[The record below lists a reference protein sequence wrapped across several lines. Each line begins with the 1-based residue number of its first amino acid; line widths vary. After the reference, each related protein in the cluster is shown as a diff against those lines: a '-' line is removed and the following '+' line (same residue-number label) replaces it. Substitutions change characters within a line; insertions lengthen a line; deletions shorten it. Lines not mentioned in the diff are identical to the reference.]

1 MYNERI
7 LISLLAVRQEE
18 MIRMGIFASLA
29 KNPNAQLPAEK
40 KDEFK
45 ERMIELL
52 DRGGMM
58 KVEPYTLYGQ
68 RYAVLRRLRGNE
80 PINFYYNYFDDDTS
94 EDASF
99 NTKELYAW
107 SNKLVGANFY
117 KVMLAA
123 YALEGL
129 YYSGIN
135 VVDDNADFISGD
147 YYIGWINSI
156 FNESFVSRSID
167 PWDVYLALKG
177 TEYEE
182 YMTPNKFRYYKRTYV
197 GYLGYL
203 DVMAVTEGLTELKEF
218 FDGERSWRESDD
230 SFEFR
235 KRRGRR
241 YKLFIESLKKFSGS
255 SLRSKDEQL
264 ELLFEL
270 LRDIYGAE
278 DTLDALKKY
287 EPMGYKDIYLRIW
300 VFESPAIVVKAIAEL
315 YEKDFWTL
323 WSKISDV
330 AKREQFPDDDD
341 EKEILTISTEDFV
354 DLSTDDLVLYWTED
368 KPLNFSAEMEAW
380 LAELKG
386 SYDAI
391 LKEGVK
397 LDKPFR
403 YIQEVLDYAEEY
415 YSHIYLFNDFV
426 DETMDKIN
434 KAEFMA
440 LWILFERVLQDEKN
454 LAASKDLIEAA
465 EGYEDDEN
473 YAANRNRVCDVS
485 WRFVRREYKFNSGR
499 RNIRRF
505 VALVANKELRH
516 KVFGI

>member
-1 MYNERI
+1 
-7 LISLLAVRQEE
+7 
-18 MIRMGIFASLA
+18 MGIFASLA
-29 KNPNAQLPAEK
+29 KNQNAQLPAEK

-99 NTKELYAW
+99 NTNELYAW

-182 YMTPNKFRYYKRTYV
+182 YMYPNKFRYYKRTYV

-203 DVMAVTEGLTELKEF
+203 DVMAVTEGLTELKDF
-218 FDGERSWRESDD
+218 FDGERSWSESDD

-235 KRRGRR
+235 KRRGRL

-300 VFESPAIVVKAIAEL
+300 VLESPAIVVKAIAEL
-315 YEKDFWTL
+315 YEKNFWTL

-341 EKEILTISTEDFV
+341 EKKILTISTEDFV
-354 DLSTDDLVLYWTED
+354 DVSTDDLVLYWTED
-368 KPLNFSAEMEAW
+368 KPLNFSAEMEVW

-440 LWILFERVLQDEKN
+440 LWILFERVLHDEKN
-454 LAASKDLIEAA
+454 LEASKDLIETA

-473 YAANRNRVCDVS
+473 YAANRHRVCDVS

-499 RNIRRF
+499 SNIRRF

>member
-1 MYNERI
+1 
-7 LISLLAVRQEE
+7 
-18 MIRMGIFASLA
+18 MGIFASLA

-440 LWILFERVLQDEKN
+440 LWILFERVLHDKKN
-454 LAASKDLIEAA
+454 LEASKDLIEAA

-499 RNIRRF
+499 SNIRRF

>member
-1 MYNERI
+1 
-7 LISLLAVRQEE
+7 
-18 MIRMGIFASLA
+18 MGIFASLA
-29 KNPNAQLPAEK
+29 KNPNAQLPADK

-45 ERMIELL
+45 ERTIELL

-58 KVEPYTLYGQ
+58 KVVPYTLYGQ
-68 RYAVLRRLRGNE
+68 RYAVLRRLRDNE

-94 EDASF
+94 EDAGF
-99 NTKELYAW
+99 NTNELYAW

-147 YYIGWINSI
+147 YYVAWINSL
-156 FNESFVSRSID
+156 FDEKFVSRSAD

-177 TEYEE
+177 TKYEE
-182 YMTPNKFRYYKRTYV
+182 YMTPNKFRDYKCTV
-197 GYLGYL
+197 IGYLGYL
-203 DVMAVTEGLTELKEF
+203 DVMAVTEGLTVLKEF
-218 FDGERSWRESDD
+218 FDGERSWRESND
-230 SFEFR
+230 SFDFR
-235 KRRGRR
+235 EWRGKI
-241 YKLFIESLKKFSGS
+241 YKSFIESLGKFSRS
-255 SLRSKDEQL
+255 SIRSKDEQL
-264 ELLFEL
+264 ELLLEL
-270 LRDIYGAE
+270 LRDMYGAD
-278 DTLDALKKY
+278 DTLAACKKY
-287 EPMGYKDIYLRIW
+287 EPMGYEDIYLRIW
-300 VFESPAIVVKAIAEL
+300 VLRSPAIAVKAIAEL

-323 WSKISDV
+323 WSRVGDAV
-330 AKREQFPDDDD
+330 KREVFAKNDD
-341 EKEILTISTEDFV
+341 EEEILKISTEDFV
-354 DLSTDDLVLYWTED
+354 HVSTDDLVLYWTED

-440 LWILFERVLQDEKN
+440 LWILFERVLHDEKN
-454 LAASKDLIEAA
+454 LEASKDLIEAA

-499 RNIRRF
+499 SNIRRF

>member
-1 MYNERI
+1 
-7 LISLLAVRQEE
+7 
-18 MIRMGIFASLA
+18 MGIFASLA

-397 LDKPFR
+397 LDKLFR

-440 LWILFERVLQDEKN
+440 LWILFERVLHDEQN
-454 LAASKDLIEAA
+454 LEASKDLIEAA

-473 YAANRNRVCDVS
+473 YAANRHRVCDVS

-499 RNIRRF
+499 SNIRRF

>member
-440 LWILFERVLQDEKN
+440 LWILFERVLHDEKN
-454 LAASKDLIEAA
+454 LEASKDLIEAA

-499 RNIRRF
+499 SNIRRF